1 MLDNKLNFS
10 TSWSFQRLKIISAN
24 ENLHIYSATAMSFQV
39 QMNPPSAWSIKYLR
53 KADIRYFSP
62 VLSVLLNKG
71 NPFLGKTIPFWER
84 IILAIGHFS
93 ETADNFLKKTLI
105 ITTSLEKY
113 RFFFGVEDSRE
124 FIIFLRY
131 SSIIKGNN
139 IKEYHNFNVCLSN
152 ILSAHSQ

>member
-39 QMNPPSAWSIKYLR
+39 QTNPPSAWNIKYLG
-53 KADIRYFSP
+53 KTDIRLFLTCTFS
-62 VLSVLLNKG
+62 SVKQRQ
-71 NPFLGKTIPFWER
+71 PFLRKNNSFLRENISYLTFVR
-84 IILAIGHFS
+84 NS
-93 ETADNFLKKTLI
+93 RYFLKKTLI
-105 ITTSLEKY
+105 ITTTLEKY

>member
-1 MLDNKLNFS
+1 MLENKLNFS

-24 ENLHIYSATAMSFQV
+24 ERVFTSTVPLLCHFKCKQIHHLPEVSNIWEKLT
-39 QMNPPSAWSIKYLR
+39 LG
-53 KADIRYFSP
+53 YFSP
-62 VLSVLLNKG
+62 VLSVLLNKSK
-71 NPFLGKTIPFWER
+71 PLLGKTIPFWENNISYLTFFR
-84 IILAIGHFS
+84 NS
-93 ETADNFLKKTLI
+93 RYFLKKTLI

-139 IKEYHNFNVCLSN
+139 IKE
-152 ILSAHSQ
+152 

>member
-10 TSWSFQRLKIISAN
+10 TSWSFQRLKITSAN
-24 ENLHIYSATAMSFQV
+24 ESPHIYSATAMSFQV
-39 QMNPPSAWSIKYLR
+39 QTNPPSAWSIKYLG
-53 KADIRYFSP
+53 KTDIRLFLTCTFS
-62 VLSVLLNKG
+62 SVKQRQ
-71 NPFLGKTIPFWER
+71 PFVRKNNSFLRENISYLTFVR
-84 IILAIGHFS
+84 NS
-93 ETADNFLKKTLI
+93 RYFLKKTLI

-139 IKEYHNFNVCLSN
+139 IKE
-152 ILSAHSQ
+152 